1 VVDVLVIRNFSAKVI
16 LLAVMALALG
26 GIGGSL
32 QLSRVFLL
40 TLLPVIL
47 IRMRHAPEI
56 PWRHY
61 SARLL
66 CFSFMLLLLGSA
78 TLIWS
83 IDKILSIGYLIVL
96 AINLLPLVSVA
107 LMTDRE
113 RTWFREKVPKA
124 WMFAAAGV
132 LPLAFYEITTGN
144 HFALGLDERGGGTFS
159 ILPFASGLHGN
170 YNDFS
175 IFLLMCLFGMCHMN
189 ASTASPWWRRFAF
202 VVGTLIVIVILFN
215 ASRGTILALL
225 GLLLFRFAR
234 EIFSKRGL
242 ASLAS
247 IVLAIGI
254 VGGIADGVEDALLQQ
269 YLMLKFSDFSNDLE
283 GDEGRLAIASAGL
296 DGIIATLGL
305 GVGAGA
311 SSAYLAT
318 VSSVVIP
325 NPHNL
330 ILEWG
335 MNFGAFGL
343 LMLTWFLVRT
353 WTASRNVV
361 ESNRRVIYAFVLLM
375 PLYGIVQSHLTGY
388 TYFWLALL
396 TTSVFASPWR
406 TPQCS
411 DHRSS
416 RAVTSN

>member
-1 VVDVLVIRNFSAKVI
+1 
-16 LLAVMALALG
+16 
-26 GIGGSL
+26 
-32 QLSRVFLL
+32 
-40 TLLPVIL
+40 
-47 IRMRHAPEI
+47 
-56 PWRHY
+56 
-61 SARLL
+61 
-66 CFSFMLLLLGSA
+66 MLLLLGGA

-96 AINLLPLVSVA
+96 AVNLLPLVSVA
-107 LMTDRE
+107 LMTDCE
-113 RTWFREKVPKA
+113 RTWFQEKTPKA
-124 WMFAAAGV
+124 WILAAVGV

-144 HFALGLDERGGGTFS
+144 HFALGLEERGGGTFS

-175 IFLLMCLFGMCHMN
+175 IFLLMCLFGICHMN
-189 ASTASPWWRRFAF
+189 TSTASPWWRRFAV

-215 ASRGTILALL
+215 ASRGVILSLL
-225 GLLLFRFAR
+225 GLLLIRFAH
-234 EIFSKRGL
+234 EIFSKRGI
-242 ASLAS
+242 AALAS

-254 VGGIADGVEDALLQQ
+254 VGGTADGVEEALLLQ

-283 GDEGRLAIASAGL
+283 NDEGRLVIASAGL
-296 DGIIATLGL
+296 DRIIATLGL

-318 VSSVVIP
+318 VSSVGIP

-335 MNFGAFGL
+335 MNFGVFGL
-343 LMLTWFLVRT
+343 VLLASFLVRT

-361 ESNRRVIYAFVLLM
+361 KSNRQVIYAFILLM
-375 PLYGIVQSHLTGY
+375 PVYGVVQSHLTGY

-396 TTSVFASPWR
+396 TSSVFAFPRR

-411 DHRSS
+411 DHRPS
-416 RAVTSN
+416 RAITSD

>member
-1 VVDVLVIRNFSAKVI
+1 MLLIRNCSAKII
-16 LLAVMALALG
+16 LLAVTALALG

-40 TLLPVIL
+40 TLLPVVM
-47 IRMRHAPEI
+47 IRLYHALEI

-61 SARLL
+61 SARSLY
-66 CFSFMLLLLGSA
+66 FSFMLLLLGVA

-83 IDKILSIGYLIVL
+83 TDRILSIGYLIVL

-113 RTWFREKVPKA
+113 RTWLQEKLPKA
-124 WMFAAAGV
+124 WLFAAAGV
-132 LPLAFYEITTGN
+132 LPLALYEITTGN
-144 HFALGLDERGGGTFS
+144 HFALGLQERGRDTFS

-189 ASTASPWWRRFAF
+189 TSTASPWWRRFAV
-202 VVGTLIVIVILFN
+202 VVGALMVMVIFLN
-215 ASRGTILALL
+215 TSRGTILALL
-225 GLLLFRFAR
+225 GLLVFRFAR
-234 EIFSKRGL
+234 EIFSKRRL
-242 ASLAS
+242 AALTS

-254 VGGIADGVEDALLQQ
+254 VGGASDGDEDVLLQQ
-269 YLMLKFSDFSNDLE
+269 YLVLKFSDFSNDLE
-283 GDEGRLAIASAGL
+283 SDEGRLAIASAGM

-311 SSAYLAT
+311 SSAYLAAE
-318 VSSVVIP
+318 SSVVIP

-335 MNFGAFGL
+335 MNFGVFGL
-343 LMLTWFLVRT
+343 AMFAWFLART
-353 WTASRNVV
+353 WTAARNVV
-361 ESNRRVIYAFVLLM
+361 ESNRRVIYAFILLM
-375 PLYGIVQSHLTGY
+375 PLYGVVQSHITGY

-396 TTSVFASPWR
+396 TTSAFASPRW

-411 DHRSS
+411 DHRPL